1 VLKSK
6 LFSVRETAKELG
18 RSTDFVRD
26 EINRKRLAHHRLGG
40 RIFVSERDLEAYLN
54 RNRIAAL
61 GEAPR
66 R

>member
-1 VLKSK
+1 LKSK
-6 LFSVRETAKELG
+6 LFSVREAAKELG

-54 RNRIAAL
+54 RNRIAAF
-61 GEAPR
+61 GETPR

>member
-1 VLKSK
+1 LKSK
-6 LFSVRETAKELG
+6 LFSVREAAKELG

-26 EINRKRLAHHRLGG
+26 EINRKRLAYHRLGG
-40 RIFVSERDLEAYLN
+40 RIFVCERDLEAYLN
-54 RNRIAAL
+54 RSRIAAF